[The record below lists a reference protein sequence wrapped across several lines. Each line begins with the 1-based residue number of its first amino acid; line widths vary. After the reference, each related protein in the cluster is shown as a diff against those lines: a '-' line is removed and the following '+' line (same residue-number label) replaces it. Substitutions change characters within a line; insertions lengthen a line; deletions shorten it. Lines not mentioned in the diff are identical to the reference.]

1 MVKNTE
7 RKIKNKKI
15 GIALMEYVIT
25 LGCLLV
31 AFVMMTGKERVKQ
44 ANSYAKPEEEIEY
57 RIEELGYRTF
67 DKWTSEQTV
76 NFEVEEVQEGWDEN
90 WNYNCNAKI
99 VFGYTGE

>member
-1 MVKNTE
+1 MLFTNKLFNGGLAMVKNTE

-44 ANSYAKPEEEIEY
+44 TNSYAKPEEEIEY
-57 RIEELGYRTF
+57 RIEDWIGYNNL
-67 DKWTSEQTV
+67 DKK
-76 NFEVEEVQEGWDEN
+76 D
-90 WNYNCNAKI
+90 KDML
-99 VFGYTGE
+99 